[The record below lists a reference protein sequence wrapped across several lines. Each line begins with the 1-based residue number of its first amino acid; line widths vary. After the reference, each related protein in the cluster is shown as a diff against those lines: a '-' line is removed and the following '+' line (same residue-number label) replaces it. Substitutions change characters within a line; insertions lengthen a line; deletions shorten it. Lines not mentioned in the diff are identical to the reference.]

1 MVNNETF
8 AEWGQAMHIIEV
20 VFTGMVMCFVAATI
34 IGLVSATPKP
44 SLVEVPSKPASIA
57 RAA

>member
-1 MVNNETF
+1 
-8 AEWGQAMHIIEV
+8 MHVIEV
-20 VFTGMVMCFVAATI
+20 VFTGMVMCFVTATI

-57 RAA
+57 RAALN